1 MSVFSDRQHRGYLGA
16 ALVFS
21 LVIGLLV
28 FLAFYEIPT
37 ANNDTFKLIIG
48 MIVGSLSV
56 VIYTLVGKDP
66 EEVSLLKQENE
77 KLIEQ
82 NKQLQHRLNHLEAMF
97 MDLQKSVID
106 KLSTLNE
113 TIS

>member
-1 MSVFSDRQHRGYLGA
+1 MIDKQHRGYAGA
-16 ALVFS
+16 ALVFIMI
-21 LVIGLLV
+21 IGLLV
-28 FLAFYEIPT
+28 FLAFYEIP
-37 ANNDTFKLIIG
+37 AQNNDAFKLIIG
-48 MIVGSLSV
+48 VIVGSLSV

-66 EEVSLLKQENE
+66 DEVNVLKQENE

-82 NKQLQHRLNHLEAMF
+82 NSQLQSRLNHLEAMF

-113 TIS
+113 TLS